1 MFFHHHKSETYIAKE
16 YLFQLFTCLLF
27 HFFVQIIDSQ
37 TAENIIILIL
47 MIEQKILGDL

>member
-1 MFFHHHKSETYIAKE
+1 MFIIS
-16 YLFQLFTCLLF
+16 
-27 HFFVQIIDSQ
+27 FFPLQIIDSQ